1 MKICIVKQDVYQDLY
16 VADNNMSNLETLFS
30 SMMRVG
36 PFGLISDLSADFFI
50 LKEEYTEECPIYK
63 QFLKGF

>member
-16 VADNNMSNLETLFS
+16 VANNNMSNLETLFS

-36 PFGLISDLSADFFI
+36 PFGLISDLSADFLF
-50 LKEEYTEECPIYK
+50 
-63 QFLKGF
+63 